1 VLQRLARK
9 VLIVLAAIVI
19 GGAGVVPGFAAA
31 STLNGHDVV
40 LDGNGKIVS
49 WVPQQDQAYSTVSSL
64 AWNYL
69 LNQVPKDPATGQ
81 PAYYS
86 QSYLF
91 PDNGQLGAW
100 PSNPAGMN
108 AMLIE
113 SAIEYYQYSGDSRVI
128 TLARNLA
135 DHQLAQGMTLPTDN
149 WANVPYASGDAG
161 SMVYKGASYGNSTG
175 VGDGAGYI
183 QPDKVGELGLGFL
196 QLYQQTGVTTYRDAA
211 INAANAL
218 ASHVRTGNATQSP
231 WPFRVKAADNS
242 IREQYSAHVISS
254 IELFDKLIKLNLGTP
269 ANYQSARQTA
279 WNWMMQYPMTNNVWA
294 NYFEDVGTRS
304 GTDNINSLNP
314 MMTARY
320 LLQYP
325 ETDPNWQAHVRGLI
339 AWTEA
344 NFNETQYGANTIK
357 EQQVFPFAMGS
368 HSSRYASVNALLYE
382 KTGDQAAKDKA
393 YRSYNWSTYMM
404 RSNGVG
410 IDGPSVNN
418 QWFTDSYGDYVRH
431 FMVGMGA
438 VTDWAPAAQTHLLES
453 ASTVTNIMYTPT
465 LVNYTT
471 FDASSLEK
479 MKVAAVPTS
488 VSVDGVAISQRGDL
502 AAEGWT
508 YDPATT
514 VLQIRHDTGTNVA
527 VGLNGTPAN
536 QVPTVSLGSLNANYV
551 MPASFDLNATAT
563 DADGTIAK
571 VEFYQNGVLQ
581 STDTTAPYSYSI
593 ANLAAGTYGFS
604 AKAYD
609 DQGAVTS
616 SSTATVTVTDPAQ
629 AAGWTGLDIG
639 SVNPAGS
646 TAINGG
652 VATVKGSGADIWDG
666 ADSFHFGYQQMT
678 GDGEIKAR
686 IVSQQNT
693 QEWALAGVMI
703 RESLAANS
711 RHALAAMT
719 PGHGLSFDYRATTG
733 GNTSYTAGGSGTV
746 PYWLRLVR
754 SGNTITASKSTN
766 GTTWTNMGSASIAMG
781 STVYVG
787 LAVTSHSN
795 GTLGTATFDNLSFTG
810 QPPAADTTPPAFS
823 NVSAQNP
830 NQNGVTIAWTTNEPA
845 TSQIDY
851 GTTTAY
857 GTSTATNTSL
867 DTTHTQVVA
876 GLDAGTTYHYRV
888 RSADA
893 AGNTAVSGDFTF
905 ATPGTPDNEA
915 PTAVTNVQAA
925 TPLPARVDL
934 TWSAATDN
942 VAVDHYIVKRDSQ
955 TIATPAG
962 TNFSDTGV
970 SPNSSYT
977 YTVVAVDA
985 ANNVSPD
992 NPSIAVTTP
1001 SDTTAPTVPGNLTA
1015 TPTSATQVNLTWT
1028 ASTDNVSVARYT
1040 IWRNGIS
1047 LGFVST
1053 PGYVDTSVVAGTAYS
1068 YTVTAQDAAGNISV
1082 ASNTASV
1089 TTPAAQTLA
1098 VDTQVVK
1105 HGTSAATNIVS
1116 PAITTTGT
1124 NELLIAFISSD
1135 GASGSGTSSFTGVTG
1150 GGLTWTLRKRVNT
1163 QAGTS
1168 EIWTAPAPAKL
1179 TNATITATRT
1189 GSYRSS
1195 MVVTAFKG
1203 ASLTIQGAVGGA
1215 SAVSG
1220 APSATL
1226 TTTQANSWVW
1236 GVGNDWDNPLARTVG
1251 TNQTMVDQFMT
1262 SSGDTLWVQRQNAIT
1277 PTVGTVVTINDTAP
1291 TNDRWNLA
1299 LIEIV
1304 PAN

>member
-1 VLQRLARK
+1 MLPA
-9 VLIVLAAIVI
+9 
-19 GGAGVVPGFAAA
+19 FAAT
-31 STLNGHDVV
+31 STLNGHEVV
-40 LDGNGKIVS
+40 LDASGKIVP
-49 WVPQQDQAYSTVSSL
+49 WVAQHDQAYSTVSSL
-64 AWNYL
+64 AWDYL
-69 LNQVPKDPATGQ
+69 LNKVPRDPATGQ

-91 PDNGQLGAW
+91 PDNGQLGGW

-128 TLARNLA
+128 TFARNIA

-161 SMVYKGASYGNSTG
+161 SMTYKGASYGNSTG
-175 VGDGAGYI
+175 VGDGVGYI

-196 QLYQQTGVTTYRDAA
+196 QLYQQTGITTYRDAA
-211 INAANAL
+211 VNAANAL
-218 ASHVRTGNATQSP
+218 VSHVRVGNATQSP
-231 WPFRVKAADNS
+231 WPFRVKAADNTV
-242 IREQYSAHVISS
+242 REQYSAHVISS

-269 ANYQSARQTA
+269 ASYQTTRQTA
-279 WNWMMQYPMTNNVWA
+279 WNWLLQYPMANNVWA
-294 NYFEDVGTRS
+294 NYFEDVGTRT

-325 ETDPNWQAHVRGLI
+325 ETDPNWLAHVRGLI
-339 AWTEA
+339 SWTEA
-344 NFNETQYGANTIK
+344 NFGESQYGATTIK
-357 EQQVFPFAMGS
+357 EQMVFPFAMGS

-382 KTGDQAAKDKA
+382 KTGDQAAKEKA
-393 YRSYNWSTYMM
+393 FRAYNWSTYMM
-404 RSNGVG
+404 RSSGVG

-453 ASTVTNIMYTPT
+453 GSTVTNISYSPT

-471 FDASSLEK
+471 YDGSSVEK
-479 MKVAAVPTS
+479 LKVAAVPTS
-488 VSVDGVAISQRGDL
+488 VNVDGVAISQRSDL

-508 YDPATT
+508 YDPATA
-514 VLQIRHDTGTNVA
+514 VLQIRHDSGTAVA
-527 VGLNGTPAN
+527 IGLNGTPAN
-536 QVPTVSLGSLNANYV
+536 QLPTVTLGALNANYN
-551 MPASFDLNATAT
+551 MPASFDLNASAS
-563 DADGTIAK
+563 DADGTISK

-581 STDTTAPYSYSI
+581 YTDTAAPYSYTV
-593 ANLAAGTYGFS
+593 ANLAAGTYSFT

-609 DQGAVTS
+609 DQDAATTTS
-616 SSTATVTVTDPAQ
+616 ATTVTITDPVQ
-629 AAGWTGLDIG
+629 AAGWTGVDIG
-639 SVNPAGS
+639 PVGVPGS
-646 TAINGG
+646 TSLNNG
-652 VATVKGSGADIWDG
+652 VATVRGSGSDIWDG
-666 ADSFHFGYQQMT
+666 ADSFHFGYQQLT

-686 IVSQQNT
+686 IATQQNT

-703 RESLAANS
+703 RDSLAPGS

-719 PGHGLSFDYRATTG
+719 PSHGLSFDYRATTG

-766 GTTWTNMGSASIAMG
+766 GTTWTSMGSASITMG
-781 STVYVG
+781 STVYIG
-787 LAVTSHSN
+787 LAVTSHAN
-795 GTLGTATFDNLSFTG
+795 GTLGTATFDNISFTG
-810 QPPAADTTPPAFS
+810 QPPAGDTTPPAFS
-823 NVSAQNP
+823 NVSAKNP
-830 NQNGVTIAWTTNEPA
+830 NQNGVTIAWTTSEPA

-867 DTTHTQVVA
+867 ETVHTQVVA
-876 GLDAGTTYHYRV
+876 GLDANTTYHYRV

-893 AGNTAVSGDFTF
+893 AGNSAVSGDFTF
-905 ATPGTPDNEA
+905 TTPGIPDSEA
-915 PTAVTNVQAA
+915 PTAPTNLQAN
-925 TPLPARVDL
+925 TPAPARVDL
-934 TWSAATDN
+934 TWSASTDN
-942 VAVDHYIVKRDSQ
+942 VAVDHYIVKRDGV
-955 TIATPAG
+955 TIATPVNAG
-962 TNFSDTGV
+962 FSDTAV
-970 SPNSSYT
+970 QPNTGYT
-977 YTVVAVDA
+977 YAVFAVDA
-985 ANNVSPD
+985 ANNISID
-992 NPSIAVTTP
+992 NPLVTVTTP
-1001 SDTTAPTVPGNLTA
+1001 GDTTAPSVPGSLTA
-1015 TPTSATQVNLTWT
+1015 TPLSATQVALSWT

-1040 IWRNGIS
+1040 VWRNGVS
-1047 LGFVST
+1047 LGTVTT
-1053 PGYVDTSVVAGTAYS
+1053 PGYTDTTAAANTTYN
-1068 YTVTAQDAAGNISV
+1068 YTVTAQDPSGNNSA
-1082 ASNTASV
+1082 ASNTATI
-1089 TTPAAQTLA
+1089 TTPNAQTLA
-1098 VDTQVVK
+1098 VDVQVVK
-1105 HGTSAATNIVS
+1105 HGTSAATTVVS

-1124 NELLIAFISSD
+1124 NELLVAFVSSD
-1135 GASGSGTSSFTGVTG
+1135 GPSGSGTSSFSGVTG

-1168 EIWTAPAPAKL
+1168 EIWTAPATAKL
-1179 TNATITATRT
+1179 TNVTVTATRT

-1203 ASLTIQGAVGGA
+1203 ASLAGTGATGGA
-1215 SAVSG
+1215 NAATG
-1220 APSATL
+1220 APSASL

-1236 GVGNDWDNPLARTVG
+1236 GVGNDWDNPTARTVG
-1251 TNQTMVDQFMT
+1251 ANQTMVDQFMT
-1262 SSGDTLWVQRQNAIT
+1262 STGDTLWVQRQNAAT
-1277 PTVGTVVTINDTAP
+1277 PAAGTAVTISDTAP

-1299 LIEIV
+1299 VIEII